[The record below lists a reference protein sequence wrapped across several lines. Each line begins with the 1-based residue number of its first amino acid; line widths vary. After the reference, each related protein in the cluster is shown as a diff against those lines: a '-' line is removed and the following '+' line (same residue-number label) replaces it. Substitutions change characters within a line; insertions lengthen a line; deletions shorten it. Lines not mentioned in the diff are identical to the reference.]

1 MLHNF
6 LWVALGGA
14 LGSCGR
20 YGISVLLNSKAD
32 GFPYGTFTVNL
43 VGSLLLGIFLA
54 TSFWDGDKNLGVKL
68 FLTTGL
74 MGGFT
79 TYSTFSFE
87 AMVLLREGQLGTGLS
102 YLGATLFVC
111 LVASLL
117 GFSLGRQIF

>member
-1 MLHNF
+1 MLQNC

-20 YGISVLLNSKAD
+20 YGLSLLLNAKAGD
-32 GFPYGTFTVNL
+32 FPYGTFTVNL
-43 VGSLLLGIFLA
+43 LGSLILGILMA
-54 TSFWDGDKNLGVKL
+54 ASFWEGDKNLGVKL

-87 AMVLLREGQLGTGLS
+87 TMSLLRQGELVTGFS
-102 YLGATLFVC
+102 YMGITVVVC
-111 LVASLL
+111 LLASFS
-117 GFSLGRQIF
+117 GFWLGRQIF